1 MLSIRTVLLGVT
13 GIIIALL
20 ISLLLPSRMAVA
32 TEAILDSE
40 LENLYGGWNWFNNPY
55 CGYSPHNC
63 PAHTDCGGELEKC
76 RFCVFR
82 IGELC
87 FDDQSWWPDPGGCD
101 DGNEPCQNMPYVPQ
115 PDIPHMY
122 GYCSYTECLQEYYE
136 EGPPYPDC
144 SSEGNYDWC
153 DD

>member
-1 MLSIRTVLLGVT
+1 MLSIRTVLLGAT

-20 ISLLLPSRMAVA
+20 VALSLPLRMAA
-32 TEAILDSE
+32 ASEPILDSE

-55 CGYSPHNC
+55 CGYSAHNC
-63 PAHTDCGGELEKC
+63 PEHTECNGWAKC
-76 RFCVFR
+76 RFCVPE

-101 DGNEPCQNMPYVPQ
+101 DGNEPCQNMPWVPQ
-115 PDIPHMY
+115 PDIPNMY
-122 GYCSYTECLQEYYE
+122 GFCSLMECIAEYQEA
-136 EGPPYPDC
+136 GHSYPDC
-144 SSEGNYDWC
+144 SSEGRYDWC